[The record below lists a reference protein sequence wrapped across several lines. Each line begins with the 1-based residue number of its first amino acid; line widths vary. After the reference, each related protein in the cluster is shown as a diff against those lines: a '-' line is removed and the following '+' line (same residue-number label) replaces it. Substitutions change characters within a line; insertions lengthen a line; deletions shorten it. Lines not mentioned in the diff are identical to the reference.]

1 MHAVILSGGVGS
13 RLWPVSRDMHPK
25 PFMKLSDRQSFL
37 QKVYL
42 RSAAIPS
49 TQSITTVTNKELFFK
64 TKQEFDEV
72 KSLADHN
79 VDLNFITEP
88 FGRNTAAAIA
98 LAALKISE
106 LYGPDSIMLVLPSD
120 HVISNQEAFAQ
131 AVSQAEQLARQGKV
145 VTFGIKPSSPETG
158 YGYIEAKG
166 FDVVRFVEKPS
177 LEQAEIYLSEGKYL
191 WNSGMFC
198 FSAETMLKEMQ
209 ALCPDILAA
218 AKKCF
223 ACSKVADTAAY
234 RHLEVDSA
242 TFKDVPSN
250 SIDYAIMEK
259 TTHAAI
265 IPCDIGWSDIGT
277 WTAISEFSVLD
288 SDGNSINGEVI
299 THDVKNCYI
308 QSRDRVIGAVGLEDL
323 IIVDTEDAI
332 LVANKKKSQEVKNI
346 YAQLKHD
353 GHEAHK
359 LHKTVQR
366 PWGTYTVLE
375 EAPGFKIKRI
385 EVLPGAQLSLQMHN
399 HRAEHWVVVSG
410 TALVVNGEE
419 EMTLGVSQSTYI
431 PTGNKHRLS
440 NPAEDLLVM
449 IEVQTGAYLGE
460 DDIIRFDDIYGR
472 AKDAA

>member
-131 AVSQAEQLARQGKV
+131 AVSQAEHLARQGKV

-288 SDGNSINGEVI
+288 SDGNSINGDVI

-332 LVANKKKSQEVKNI
+332 LVANK
-346 YAQLKHD
+346 
-353 GHEAHK
+353 
-359 LHKTVQR
+359 
-366 PWGTYTVLE
+366 E
-375 EAPGFKIKRI
+375 EIPG
-385 EVLPGAQLSLQMHN
+385 S
-399 HRAEHWVVVSG
+399 
-410 TALVVNGEE
+410 
-419 EMTLGVSQSTYI
+419 
-431 PTGNKHRLS
+431 
-440 NPAEDLLVM
+440 
-449 IEVQTGAYLGE
+449 
-460 DDIIRFDDIYGR
+460 
-472 AKDAA
+472 